1 MTGKPTKV
9 QRLIR
14 MNAFCEERADDA
26 LRLAVT
32 KQTQAREKHEAATGA
47 IDRLGEWKTRGEA
60 NAALD
65 LTVYGAA
72 LELEQVAMAR
82 AEALRAELEKREQST
97 QRARDDLAKA
107 VCATR
112 VSAKRGKRE
121 KLAAEA
127 EREKR
132 TFDQI
137 SDVWL
142 NNRELRRD

>member
-1 MTGKPTKV
+1 MTSKPTRV
-9 QRLIR
+9 QQLVRL
-14 MNAFCEERADDA
+14 NAFREERADDA

-32 KQTQAREKHEAATGA
+32 KQTQAREMHEAATGD
-47 IDRLGEWKTRGEA
+47 IDRLGEWKLRSA
-60 NAALD
+60 VHAALD

-82 AEALRAELEKREQST
+82 AEKLKAELVERERST
-97 QRARDDLAKA
+97 QVARDALAKA
-107 VCATR
+107 ACATR
-112 VSAKRGKRE
+112 VSANRGKRE
-121 KLAAEA
+121 KLLAES

>member
-1 MTGKPTKV
+1 MTSKPTKV
-9 QRLIR
+9 QQLIR
-14 MNAFCEERADDA
+14 LNAFCEERADDA
-26 LRLAVT
+26 LRLAAT
-32 KQTQAREKHEAATGA
+32 KQAQAREKHEAATGD
-47 IDRLGEWKTRGEA
+47 IDRLGEWKTRSEV

-65 LTVYGAA
+65 LTAYGAA

-82 AEALRAELEKREQST
+82 ADALKADLGEHERST
-97 QRARDDLAKA
+97 QRARDALAKA
-107 VCATR
+107 ACATR

-121 KLAAEA
+121 KLLAES

>member
-1 MTGKPTKV
+1 MTRKPTKV

-14 MNAFCEERADDA
+14 LNAFCEERADDA
-26 LRLAVT
+26 LRVAVT
-32 KQTQAREKHEAATGA
+32 KQTQAREKHEAATGD
-47 IDRLGEWKTRGEA
+47 IDRLGEWKTRSEE

-82 AEALRAELEKREQST
+82 AEALKAELEKHERST
-97 QRARDDLAKA
+97 QQARDALAKA
-107 VCATR
+107 ASAMR

-121 KLAAEA
+121 KLLAES